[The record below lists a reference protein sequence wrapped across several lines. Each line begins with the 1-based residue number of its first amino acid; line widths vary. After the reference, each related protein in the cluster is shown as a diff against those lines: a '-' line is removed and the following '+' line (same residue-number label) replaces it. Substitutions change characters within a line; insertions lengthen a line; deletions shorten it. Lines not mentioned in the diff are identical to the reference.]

1 MLVVYDIS
9 LDDFEA
15 WQGGLETLKRLRE
28 LQAVEKVETLVL
40 ELYPDGLTDVELND
54 FLWFEDGLIA
64 ETVGMSDLW
73 ED

>member
-15 WQGGLETLKRLRE
+15 WQGGLDTLKRLRE
-28 LQAVEKVETLVL
+28 LHAVEKAEALVL
-40 ELYPDGLTDVELND
+40 ELYPDGLTDTELND
-54 FLWFEDGLIA
+54 FLWFENGLIA
-64 ETVGMSDLW
+64 EELGMPDLW